1 MGFISLVKEKGK
13 LEKKI
18 VFSLRLKK
26 SRIDKITAMAKR
38 KTARGNK

>member
-1 MGFISLVKEKGK
+1 MGFISIVKEKGK

-26 SRIDKITAMAKR
+26 SK
-38 KTARGNK
+38 RGNK